1 MQQIIALAFFGIVIW
16 HLLTLPSRKQ
26 KKEARDSA
34 LRKQLLNLFVPG
46 EKIKLIE
53 VKSEIGAGTRGERTA
68 GHRSISDF
76 AVAEYLYQ
84 LVDKKELEVQ
94 ITPKVINGVGVKE
107 ILFSLPTVTSTE

>member
-1 MQQIIALAFFGIVIW
+1 MQQIIALAFVGIVIW
-16 HLLTLPSRKQ
+16 YMLTLPQRKQ

-53 VKSEIGAGTRGERTA
+53 VSRRLEERTA
-68 GHRSISDF
+68 GHRSISNF

-94 ITPKVINGVGVKE
+94 ITPKVIKGVSVKE
-107 ILFSLPTVTSTE
+107 ILFFLPTVTSTE